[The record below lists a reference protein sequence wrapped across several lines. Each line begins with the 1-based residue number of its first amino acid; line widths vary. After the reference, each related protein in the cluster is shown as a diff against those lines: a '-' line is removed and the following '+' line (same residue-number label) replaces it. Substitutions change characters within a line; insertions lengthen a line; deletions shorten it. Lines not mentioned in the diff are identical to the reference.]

1 MKEEGYTQKT
11 LSAECHMGEVTFNLS
26 INNKRCFRQ
35 NEMEDILSCLNE
47 PLSKIED
54 YFYAK

>member
-1 MKEEGYTQKT
+1 
-11 LSAECHMGEVTFNLS
+11 MGEVTFNLS